1 MMPSQRFARITG
13 IFYLLNFVLG
23 ITAMVWTRQGHAAA
37 GDQMQIAGALEYA
50 LVVVLLGRL
59 FENAGV
65 ALSWTVAMVGLA
77 GCATGVAGALHVFGS
92 TASALAVF
100 GVYCLGL
107 GALVLRSAVVP
118 RLIGGLLLLGGIGWL
133 TYGDLSLARSLQPY
147 NMACGILAELI
158 FTLWLIAFGI
168 HHEDRRAPA

>member
-1 MMPSQRFARITG
+1 MMPSQRFARIAG

-23 ITAMVWTRQGHAAA
+23 ITAMVWTRQGHVAAS
-37 GDQMQIAGALEYA
+37 DQMQIAGGLEYA

-59 FENAGV
+59 FEDASV
-65 ALSWTVAMVGLA
+65 ALSWAVAVVGLA
-77 GCATGVAGALHVFGS
+77 GCATGVAAALHVFGS

-100 GVYCLGL
+100 GIYCLGL
-107 GALVLRSAVVP
+107 GALVLRSALVP
-118 RLIGGLLLLGGIGWL
+118 RLIGGLLLLGGVGWL
-133 TYGDLSLARSLQPY
+133 TYADLSLARSLQPY

-168 HHEDRRAPA
+168 RRANRRVPA

>member
-1 MMPSQRFARITG
+1 MMPSQRLARVTG

-37 GDQMQIAGALEYA
+37 GDQMQIAGAVEYA

-59 FENAGV
+59 FEGAGV
-65 ALSWTVAMVGLA
+65 AVSWMVAMVGLA
-77 GCATGVAGALHVFGS
+77 GCVTGAAGALHLFGS

-100 GVYCLGL
+100 GLYCMGL
-107 GALVLRSAVVP
+107 GALILRSALVP
-118 RLIGGLLLLGGIGWL
+118 RIIGGLLLLGGIGWL
-133 TYGDLSLARSLQPY
+133 TYADLSLARSLQPY

-158 FTLWLIAFGI
+158 FTIWLIAFGI
-168 HHEDRRAPA
+168 RREDSGHS